1 MLTKSSYPMSERHL
15 TENQIKYIEH
25 MSRVIARMEEHGAK
39 ESTLKF
45 LIYNLG
51 VYAFRGV
58 HRAGPAVDDQHP
70 GLTQPRK
77 IYSPILGR
85 YIDERKIREVE
96 AQAIAENRIALAA

>member
-1 MLTKSSYPMSERHL
+1 MSERHL
-15 TENQIKYIEH
+15 TESQIKYIEH

-58 HRAGPAVDDQHP
+58 HRAGPAVDDKHP

-77 IYSPILGR
+77 VFSPILGR
-85 YIDERKIREVE
+85 YVDERKIQEME
-96 AQAIAENRIALAA
+96 AAAIAENKIALAT